1 MSYCMLCKVVH
12 AAGMMS
18 RHEEG
23 LARPGALA
31 SAMLDDRVVET
42 PLHKRRRRT
51 KKNSKHTEGSTLS
64 GMPNVE
70 RLNQPLAFGTGGD
83 ADTMEVHCLPAGER
97 PGGFDIEQELEALRR
112 AMQAGP
118 WEAGLEDKDEAD
130 GEAEEEEKGADQ
142 EDVDKLYDP
151 AEDDEVGYEAWMV
164 EMEEAAKRDIQDFG
178 KQ

>member
-83 ADTMEVHCLPAGER
+83 ADTM
-97 PGGFDIEQELEALRR
+97 QELEALRR